1 MLTSMLPSHVDDKC
15 RTLTPARQHGLSLLE
30 NAPLSR
36 FPGPCKLRVEIEA
49 HPARSELLEAPGKG
63 GWPRGERKEMKGE
76 RPREGGCL
84 RGCHFHKPVTNKANY
99 LSDPYKPGGSGK
111 CP

>member
-1 MLTSMLPSHVDDKC
+1 MY
-15 RTLTPARQHGLSLLE
+15 
-30 NAPLSR
+30 PLAG
-36 FPGPCKLRVEIEA
+36 FPGHA
-49 HPARSELLEAPGKG
+49 NSESGMKPTQQGQSCSKPLERG